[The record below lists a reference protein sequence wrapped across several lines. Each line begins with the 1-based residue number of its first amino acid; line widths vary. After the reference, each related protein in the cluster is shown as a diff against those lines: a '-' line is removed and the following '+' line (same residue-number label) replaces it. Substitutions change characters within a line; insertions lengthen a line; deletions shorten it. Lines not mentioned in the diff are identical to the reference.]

1 MANSIWLE
9 NILKELT
16 PSKAEIKKY
25 QDKDCE
31 LNDCLGLKAKKF
43 R

>member
-16 PSKAEIKKY
+16 PSRTEMKAYYE
-25 QDKDCE
+25 KDCE
-31 LNDCLGLKAKKF
+31 LNDCLGLKAKKT